1 MKFIYTYHARNKFVK
16 VKYYKTDDILSVRL
30 SNKPID
36 YAEESDWTIVNYT
49 KDDKPV
55 SIEILDASRYIVN
68 RSAFATV

>member
-1 MKFIYTYHARNKFVK
+1 MK

-30 SNKPID
+30 SNKPVD

-55 SIEILDASRYIVN
+55 SIEILDASRYIVKQDKTPFRAIN
-68 RSAFATV
+68 RSVFATV